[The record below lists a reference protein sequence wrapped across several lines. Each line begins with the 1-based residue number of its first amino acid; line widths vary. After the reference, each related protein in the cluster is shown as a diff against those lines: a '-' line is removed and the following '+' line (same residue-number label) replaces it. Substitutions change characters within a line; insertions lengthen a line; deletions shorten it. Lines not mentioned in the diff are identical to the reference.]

1 MYFQAIKQQKKDRDA
16 KNIEF
21 SKNHNMTNEAKKIV
35 KIPPTITVK
44 RFGELLGLPVSDVI
58 TELVKNN
65 ILATINEEIDF
76 DTASIIAQDLG
87 FKTETDLEI
96 SDSENIT
103 VEKLVEICKKEKE
116 SGKNLR
122 PRPPVVTI
130 LGHVDHGKT
139 SLLDA
144 IRKTSVAAKEAGG
157 ITQHIS
163 AYQVKKKNQLITFID
178 TPGHEAFSGMR
189 ERGVSI
195 ADIAVLVV
203 AADDGVRPQTKEVI
217 EYLKEKKIPTVV
229 AINKIDKP
237 DANPQKVKQELAD
250 NGIMIE
256 QWGGD
261 VMCTHVSAK
270 QNIGI
275 DDLLDNILLV
285 AEVEDFKADDKR
297 DGLAIVLE
305 SNLDPQKGPVAT
317 VLVKTGTL
325 KVGQDVAAGSTYG
338 RIRKIEDF
346 TGKNLQSAGPS
357 TPVTIMGLNSTPN
370 TNDVLQVASGKSLA
384 RLKSKEFS
392 EGIAGKKDK
401 QASQKIIGRIENEG
415 IKKLNLILKADVQ
428 GSLEAIEQILSAIK
442 TEEVLINFVAM
453 GVGNITESDIKTATP
468 SRAKVL
474 GFNVETT
481 PVAKRLAET
490 NEVEIKTFNII
501 YELVE
506 EVKKIIINLLPPE
519 IVRTEL
525 GTVKILA
532 IFKTGKHD
540 MIVGGRVI
548 DGKLEKGSLIEIKRS
563 EEIVGK
569 GKIEQLQQ
577 NKNVTSE
584 VGKGN
589 ECGITFVGNV
599 KIKEGD
605 TLVAYMEEEKKR
617 TL

>member
-1 MYFQAIKQQKKDRDA
+1 MDNPD
-16 KNIEF
+16 
-21 SKNHNMTNEAKKIV
+21 KKIA
-35 KIPPTITVK
+35 KIPASVTVK
-44 RFGELLGLPVSDVI
+44 KFSEILGLPVSQVI
-58 TELVKNN
+58 TELLKNS
-65 ILATINEEIDF
+65 ILATINEEIDY

-87 FKTETDLEI
+87 FETEPDLEI
-96 SDSENIT
+96 SDSETIT

-116 SGKNLR
+116 SGKNLH
-122 PRPPVVTI
+122 PRPPIVTI

-139 SLLDA
+139 SLLDT

-217 EYLKEKKIPTVV
+217 EYLKDKKIPTVV

-237 DANPQKVKQELAD
+237 DANQQKVKQELAD
-250 NGIMIE
+250 NGILIE
-256 QWGGD
+256 QWGGEI
-261 VMCTHVSAK
+261 MSANVSAK

-275 DDLLDNILLV
+275 DELLDDILLV

-325 KVGQDVAAGSTYG
+325 KVGQDVTAGKTYG

-346 TGKNLQSAGPS
+346 TGKSLTSAGPS
-357 TPVTIMGLNSTPN
+357 TPVTIMGLNGTPN

-384 RLKSKEFS
+384 RMKSKEFS
-392 EGIAGKKDK
+392 EGLLGQKDK
-401 QASQKIIGRIENEG
+401 LTSQKMMKMVEKEG
-415 IKKLNLILKADVQ
+415 VQKLNLILKADVQ
-428 GSLEAIEQILSAIK
+428 GSLEAIEQIVSAIK
-442 TEEVLINFVAM
+442 TDEVVINFVGT
-453 GVGNITESDIKTATP
+453 GVGNITESDIKTGAP
-468 SRAKVL
+468 SQAIVL

-490 NEVEIKTFNII
+490 SGVEIKTFKII

-506 EVKKIIINLLPPE
+506 EIKKTIIGMLPPE
-519 IVRTEL
+519 IVRTDL
-525 GTVKILA
+525 GTVNILA

-540 MIVGGRVI
+540 MIIGGRVN
-548 DGKLEKGSLIEIKRS
+548 DGKIIKGALIEIKRAG
-563 EEIVGK
+563 EIVGK
-569 GKIEQLQQ
+569 GKIEGLQQ
-577 NKNVTSE
+577 NKNVTTE

-589 ECGITFVGNV
+589 ECGITFEGNT

-605 TLVAYMEEEKKR
+605 TLIAYTEEEKKR

>member
-1 MYFQAIKQQKKDRDA
+1 
-16 KNIEF
+16 
-21 SKNHNMTNEAKKIV
+21 MTEVEKKII
-35 KIPPTITVK
+35 KIPTSITVK
-44 RFGELLGLPVSDVI
+44 KFSEILGLPVSQII
-58 TELVKNN
+58 TELLKNK

-76 DTASIIAQDLG
+76 DTATIIAQDLG
-87 FKTETDLEI
+87 FATEVDLEI
-96 SDSENIT
+96 SDSEAIT
-103 VEKLVEICKKEKE
+103 VEKLIEICKKEKE

-122 PRPPVVTI
+122 PRPPIVTI

-139 SLLDA
+139 TLLDT
-144 IRKTSVAAKEAGG
+144 IRKASVAAKEAGG

-163 AYQVKKKNQLITFID
+163 AYQVKKKGKVITFVD

-217 EYLKEKKIPTVV
+217 EYLKDKKIPTVV

-237 DANPQKVKQELAD
+237 EANPQRVKQELAD
-250 NGIMIE
+250 NGILIE
-256 QWGGD
+256 QWGGEIIS
-261 VMCTHVSAK
+261 VNVSAK

-275 DDLLDNILLV
+275 DELLDSVLLV

-305 SNLDPQKGPVAT
+305 SNLDPKKGPVAT

-325 KVGQDVAAGSTYG
+325 KVGQDVTVGTAYG
-338 RIRKIEDF
+338 RIRKMEDF
-346 TGKNLQSAGPS
+346 TGKNIAAASPS
-357 TPVTIMGLNSTPN
+357 MPVTIMGLNSNPN
-370 TNDVLQVASGKSLA
+370 TNDVLQVVDSKSLA
-384 RLKSKEFS
+384 RIKSKEFS
-392 EGIAGKKDK
+392 EGTRDK
-401 QASQKIIGRIENEG
+401 VSQKITRVEEND
-415 IKKLNLILKADVQ
+415 IQKLNLIIKADVQ

-442 TEEVLINFVAM
+442 VDEVNINFIET
-453 GVGNITESDIKTATP
+453 GVGNITESDIKMGAP
-468 SRAKVL
+468 AKAFVL

-490 NEVEIKTFNII
+490 NDVKIKTFKII

-506 EVKKIIINLLPPE
+506 EVKKIIIDMLPPE
-519 IVRTEL
+519 IVRTDL
-525 GTVKILA
+525 GMVNVLA

-540 MIVGGRVI
+540 MIVGGRVNDGKI
-548 DGKLEKGSLIEIKRS
+548 IKGALIEVKRNGEIIGKGKLEA
-563 EEIVGK
+563 
-569 GKIEQLQQ
+569 LQQ
-577 NKNVTSE
+577 NKNVTNE

-589 ECGITFVGNV
+589 ECGIVFEGNTR
-599 KIKEGD
+599 IKEGD
-605 TLVAYMEEEKKR
+605 ALVVYNEEEKKR